1 MQLAIN
7 SNNVVEV
14 YNLTNTV
21 TGAYVD
27 DANVTVT
34 VRDMQT
40 NEPIGGAVWPVDL
53 PNVGSGR
60 YREVLDS
67 FIELDKNKQYILDI
81 TAATV
86 NESTNWQTPVSAV
99 VEV

>member
-1 MQLAIN
+1 MHLALN
-7 SNNVVEV
+7 SNNIVEL
-14 YNLTNTV
+14 YDLINSV

-27 DANVTVT
+27 DANVSVT

-40 NEPIGGAVWPVDL
+40 TIPVGGVIWPVDM

-60 YREVLDS
+60 YRVVLDS
-67 FIELDKNKQYILDI
+67 FIELNKNKQYLLDI

-86 NESTNWQTPVSAV
+86 NESTNWQTPVTAV